1 MHVRWDGTQLYAA
14 RMALQY
20 LMKFGAVHWIGRVCF
35 SSNLVRQ
42 SGPTLCDPLKLVF
55 LPWDAFSVA

>member
-20 LMKFGAVHWIGRVCF
+20 LMKFGGCMAMIIVSVR
-35 SSNLVRQ
+35 LVEVRGFAGGNV
-42 SGPTLCDPLKLVF
+42 SGSGVELVS
-55 LPWDAFSVA
+55 LG